1 MWVRM
6 HVCMRALSLPLN
18 TEPELTGSNRLLAS
32 AEANFF
38 RAYKPPLSQFTLC
51 LSVRK
56 LLKLLF

>member
-38 RAYKPPLSQFTLC
+38 EPISLLYPSLPSA
-51 LSVRK
+51 SV
-56 LLKLLF
+56 